1 MVTPD
6 EMLAVSSPVAG
17 ADLNYKA
24 QQLWALL
31 QTDEYDPQPLSR
43 EIYDV
48 VFRPIR
54 DRLVEEKK
62 LEEVL
67 PEGATVMW
75 SLDGNLRYLP
85 MNALY
90 DGEKYLVE
98 RYNNIVFTRADTE
111 RWTRNVSQTW
121 TGVGFGNSRGGS
133 VIHLGVVYPFDELPH
148 VVEELNAVFN
158 TGNVKTGVL
167 TGKIYS
173 DSEFNR
179 PAMLAALK
187 QYPLLVHIASHFQ
200 FSPGDE
206 ARSFLLLGNGTLF
219 PLSELKRHTNLF
231 QGIGSLTLSA
241 CETGAQ
247 WADSD
252 GREVDGFAELA
263 QRQGAAA
270 VLATLWKVRDDSSY
284 WLLRDFY
291 RRKHE
296 FPWQTKSEC
305 LRQAQIALLSGTA
318 VVTPLTRTGR
328 THANKRGR
336 SSAVVKILPEGKEP
350 PSGRQDRR
358 RLR

>member
-1 MVTPD
+1 MGDLVWRVEEARLATGAQTPTADGASELQRREKELKTAKDEYLAVLKEIEADFSRPPDAEKDKEPRIEETRELQATLLKFGSKAVAVYTLTATDKFRAIVVTPD

-75 SLDGNLRYLP
+75 SLDGNRAYLP

-133 VIHLGVVYPFDELPH
+133 VIHLGWCIPSM
-148 VVEELNAVFN
+148 NCR
-158 TGNVKTGVL
+158 T
-167 TGKIYS
+167 S
-173 DSEFNR
+173 
-179 PAMLAALK
+179 LK
-187 QYPLLVHIASHFQ
+187 
-200 FSPGDE
+200 
-206 ARSFLLLGNGTLF
+206 N
-219 PLSELKRHTNLF
+219 
-231 QGIGSLTLSA
+231 
-241 CETGAQ
+241 
-247 WADSD
+247 
-252 GREVDGFAELA
+252 
-263 QRQGAAA
+263 
-270 VLATLWKVRDDSSY
+270 
-284 WLLRDFY
+284 
-291 RRKHE
+291 
-296 FPWQTKSEC
+296 
-305 LRQAQIALLSGTA
+305 
-318 VVTPLTRTGR
+318 
-328 THANKRGR
+328 
-336 SSAVVKILPEGKEP
+336 
-350 PSGRQDRR
+350 
-358 RLR
+358 